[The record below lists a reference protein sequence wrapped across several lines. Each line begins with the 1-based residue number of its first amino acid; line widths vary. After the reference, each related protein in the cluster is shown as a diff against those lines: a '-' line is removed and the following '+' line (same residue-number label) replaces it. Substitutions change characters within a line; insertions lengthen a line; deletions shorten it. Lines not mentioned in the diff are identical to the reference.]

1 MVHGD
6 LDPDDSQRNGNGVWI
21 KDDDRV
27 YQNLKEQ
34 LFQNRIKYDDLAAA
48 VGELELRSGH
58 GYVDELPS
66 FGRKFSVNDF
76 VRSLLLATLLKDES
90 VNSIAKPP
98 DEDSGKHDG
107 EPNLTNP
114 LPQSTLSR
122 YQDDVVR
129 LSQPY
134 FSCLQ
139 DDVIDFIQA
148 TKHSDCVR
156 PTSRR
161 RSSGPSRP
169 VWDEM
174 TSPNGLMGLNV
185 YPTPQNG
192 VTTRHSCSSL
202 RLEWLC

>member
-1 MVHGD
+1 M
-6 LDPDDSQRNGNGVWI
+6 WI

-107 EPNLTNP
+107 EPILTNP